1 MNAQRPGGFSSAG
14 RGKGAH
20 AAPSPHIPLPGS
32 KPIGLTNADHLPM
45 IRTVQRRFA
54 PTAIS
59 ITPKHLGD
67 HLKTGQ

>member
-1 MNAQRPGGFSSAG
+1 MNQRTVGGLYRTG

-20 AAPSPHIPLPGS
+20 AAPSPHTPLPGS

-54 PTAIS
+54 PTA
-59 ITPKHLGD
+59 TTKGR
-67 HLKTGQ
+67 